1 MAIMIE
7 DKPLSVEQVQTIIN
21 VLQQTNFP
29 GHFAASYIAMI
40 LALERIT
47 QGVDC
52 VRSCEPDVKDPG
64 VKEA

>member
-29 GHFAASYIAMI
+29 GHFAGNYLAMI

-52 VRSCEPDVKDPG
+52 VSSRSPAADETVNLP
-64 VKEA
+64 